1 MTFPIKLMFVFS
13 RWRAAEGGG
22 GRSGG
27 DCFIS
32 QNEKLPQIIF
42 LFNYHPIGTSLNKTH
57 ALITRDEI
65 IAENWGLWQHLGAE
79 ETTREWAS
87 PGGQISSISQANMVT
102 QRAELNITNYIDSPA
117 LDMES
122 SVQVCHSSDR
132 ITITRVRPS
141 GLRSHRGPSSE

>member
-13 RWRAAEGGG
+13 RWRAAEGEG

-32 QNEKLPQIIF
+32 QNEKLPQNIF

-65 IAENWGLWQHLGAE
+65 IAEN
-79 ETTREWAS
+79 
-87 PGGQISSISQANMVT
+87 
-102 QRAELNITNYIDSPA
+102 
-117 LDMES
+117 
-122 SVQVCHSSDR
+122 
-132 ITITRVRPS
+132 
-141 GLRSHRGPSSE
+141 